1 MINHTFEDFVIM
13 DKRIKLQSTNDKKN
27 AILVVDHVELC
38 EALINR
44 PKSNKTVLIFRLR
57 KVNEI
62 EDIGIISNEM
72 PKNDSFKSSE
82 D

>member
-1 MINHTFEDFVIM
+1 MINHSFEEFVIM

-38 EALINR
+38 ETLINR

-57 KVNEI
+57 KINEI

>member
-13 DKRIKLQSTNDKKN
+13 DKRLKLQSTNDKKN

-38 EALINR
+38 ETLINR

-57 KVNEI
+57 KINEV
-62 EDIGIISNEM
+62 EDIGIISSEM
-72 PKNDSFKSSE
+72 VRHDSFKSSQ